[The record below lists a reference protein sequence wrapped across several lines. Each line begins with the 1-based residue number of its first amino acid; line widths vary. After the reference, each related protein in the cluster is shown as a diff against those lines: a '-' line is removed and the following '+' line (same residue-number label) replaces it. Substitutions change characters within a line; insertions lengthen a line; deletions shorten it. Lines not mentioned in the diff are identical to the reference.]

1 MPITEQ
7 FQKRHQDQGN
17 KDSLLVAS
25 SGGSD
30 SECNVEEGDHPS
42 DSINHSDNGGNHSS
56 LLVAAKRKL
65 QMILNVTGNALF
77 QLFTDP
83 VEKCRLKAIEC
94 VRHLC
99 LSALDMG
106 KHMAYGLPHAR
117 HFSKYPSIKCDPDMK
132 IFITDVESHAFYK
145 RGGAT

>member
-56 LLVAAKRKL
+56 LLVEAKRKL
-65 QMILNVTGNALF
+65 QMI
-77 QLFTDP
+77 
-83 VEKCRLKAIEC
+83 
-94 VRHLC
+94 
-99 LSALDMG
+99 
-106 KHMAYGLPHAR
+106 
-117 HFSKYPSIKCDPDMK
+117 
-132 IFITDVESHAFYK
+132 
-145 RGGAT
+145 